1 MNRSRV
7 FLATLVLAL
16 AGLILG
22 ACSRGSGPDLPSP
35 AGASQGLNTFV
46 FFATDN

>member
-1 MNRSRV
+1 MKRSRIV
-7 FLATLVLAL
+7 LWSLLLAL
-16 AGLILG
+16 LGLVLG
-22 ACSRGSGPDLPSP
+22 ACSSGSGPDLPPP

>member
-1 MNRSRV
+1 MKRRRL
-7 FLATLVLAL
+7 FLATL
-16 AGLILG
+16 GLTLLGLLLG
-22 ACSRGSGPDLPSP
+22 ACSSGSSPDLPPP